1 MFYLFNLLNQIVAC
15 LQWLF
20 WELILIG
27 TPTAK
32 SLVGLFHTY
41 SMYETKKVQSNLIQ
55 HSVTAKFEIKSWEKV
70 WHTVHTLPNFKGNS
84 SIKPQDSNSCK
95 GVSKINVAFGEVPK
109 KMTNVL
115 FLWPILCLLRP
126 LNPMQPF
133 LKHYQNMQKSSKK
146 LVKK

>member
-1 MFYLFNLLNQIVAC
+1 
-15 LQWLF
+15 
-20 WELILIG
+20 
-27 TPTAK
+27 
-32 SLVGLFHTY
+32 
-41 SMYETKKVQSNLIQ
+41 MYETSKWFKAILYNIHLQQSLRFKVE
-55 HSVTAKFEIKSWEKV
+55 KKV

-95 GVSKINVAFGEVPK
+95 GVSKINVVSGEVPK

-126 LNPMQPF
+126 VNPMQPF

-146 LVKK
+146 MAKKLRLSKTTVFYKVNLIFFQSHI